1 MDRLSWYQAGE
12 SMEEILRQAAHVGI
26 YDGDLK
32 TSAFEQGTLSLTL
45 QRVIW
50 ADCSDPDCR
59 LILHHSLV
67 EKIEKHNKSMF
78 SRGGKIIVFLK
89 PVPPGHH
96 QGPVAASACRSIRF
110 VFRNGGE
117 EEFYKLYVEA
127 LNRQTWKRTSSS
139 SSSAGSRNSHAQ
151 SSRGGGISGIEKRL
165 IDQNNKMHENI
176 SQAFEDMSKLMEQAR
191 EMVNLSKTITERL
204 RMKKGDDITEDETT
218 QFKSYLLS
226 LGVNDPV
233 TKTTFGNG
241 ATYFEK
247 LAEEITEVLEKPL
260 TECGGTMTLPEAYC
274 RINRARGV
282 HLISP
287 EDLLLACQ
295 KLDKIDS
302 RITMYVFDS
311 GVNVVQLR
319 TVRVDQMTEETA
331 ELVKE
336 LGRADAYKIA
346 LLNSISPVL
355 AKERLLAAETVGRIC
370 RDDSVE
376 GLYFFWNRFLE
387 SN

>member
-1 MDRLSWYQAGE
+1 
-12 SMEEILRQAAHVGI
+12 
-26 YDGDLK
+26 
-32 TSAFEQGTLSLTL
+32 
-45 QRVIW
+45 
-50 ADCSDPDCR
+50 
-59 LILHHSLV
+59 
-67 EKIEKHNKSMF
+67 
-78 SRGGKIIVFLK
+78 
-89 PVPPGHH
+89 
-96 QGPVAASACRSIRF
+96 
-110 VFRNGGE
+110 
-117 EEFYKLYVEA
+117 
-127 LNRQTWKRTSSS
+127 
-139 SSSAGSRNSHAQ
+139 
-151 SSRGGGISGIEKRL
+151 
-165 IDQNNKMHENI
+165 
-176 SQAFEDMSKLMEQAR
+176 
-191 EMVNLSKTITERL
+191 
-204 RMKKGDDITEDETT
+204 
-218 QFKSYLLS
+218 
-226 LGVNDPV
+226 LGVSDPV

-295 KLDKIDS
+295 KLDKINS
-302 RITMYVFDS
+302 TITMYVFDS

-319 TVRVDQMTEETA
+319 TVRVDQTTGETA

-346 LLNSISPVL
+346 VHNSISPVL
-355 AKERLLAAETVGRIC
+355 AKERLLAAETIGIIC

-376 GLYFFWNRFLE
+376 GLFFYPNRFLE